1 MVLPDKQEFAEA
13 IMMTEIIGGILCAG
27 IAVITLVISIRSFKE
42 KGFLF
47 NNAYIWASE
56 KEREQM
62 DKKPHYRQTAVVFAI
77 LTLIFLCMAIEMMVQ
92 TGWLW
97 IVNVGFTVVAIV
109 YAVISSAKVVK

>member
-1 MVLPDKQEFAEA
+1 
-13 IMMTEIIGGILCAG
+13 MMIGIIGAIFCAV
-27 IAVITLVISIRSFKE
+27 IAIITLVISIRSFKE

-62 DKKPHYRQTAVVFAI
+62 DKKPYYRQTAVVFAI

-97 IVNVGFTVVAIV
+97 IANVGFSVVAIV
-109 YAVISSAKVVK
+109 YAVISSAKTVK

>member
-1 MVLPDKQEFAEA
+1 
-13 IMMTEIIGGILCAG
+13 MTELIGAIICVI
-27 IAVITLVISIRSFKE
+27 IAIITLTISIRSFKE

-62 DKKPHYRQTAVVFAI
+62 DKKPHYRQTAVVFAL
-77 LTLIFLCMAIEMMVQ
+77 LTAIFMCIAIEFMVK

-97 IVNVGFTVVAIV
+97 IVNVGFAIIAIV
-109 YAVISSAKVVK
+109 YAVISSAKTVK